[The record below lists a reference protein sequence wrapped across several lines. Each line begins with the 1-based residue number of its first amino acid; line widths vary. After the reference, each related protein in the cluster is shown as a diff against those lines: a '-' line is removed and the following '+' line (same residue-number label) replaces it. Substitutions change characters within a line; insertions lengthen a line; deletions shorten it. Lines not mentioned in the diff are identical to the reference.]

1 MRWPFSRSKD
11 KDRNIRI
18 LPYERHNAGEYYEN
32 LVFRLSKFLGLLVEK
47 RQYADSRY
55 WKHMF
60 ITNRVWINLVTNC
73 KRERYGVVC
82 SGRSCV
88 QADNAFKEF
97 LSKFCRNNSAG
108 RIHSHVIG
116 RSEQIASCTS
126 VQELD
131 LVLTTL
137 GY

>member
-47 RQYADSRY
+47 RQYADSCY

-60 ITNRVWINLVTNC
+60 MTNRVWINLVTDRKN
-73 KRERYGVVC
+73 ERYGVVC

-97 LSKFCRNNSAG
+97 LFEFCRNNSAG
-108 RIHSHVIG
+108 RIHSHVIS